1 MTLTY
6 TTDIELRLYGS
17 LPVKF
22 ENSDGVTMVSLD
34 NDGAV
39 TVFTFSELAE
49 LFEIADRFN
58 STAETMR

>member
-6 TTDIELRLYGS
+6 TTDIELGLYGRM
-17 LPVKF
+17 PVKF

-34 NDGAV
+34 NDVAV

-49 LFEIADRFN
+49 LFKLADRFN
-58 STAETMR
+58 STAEAMR